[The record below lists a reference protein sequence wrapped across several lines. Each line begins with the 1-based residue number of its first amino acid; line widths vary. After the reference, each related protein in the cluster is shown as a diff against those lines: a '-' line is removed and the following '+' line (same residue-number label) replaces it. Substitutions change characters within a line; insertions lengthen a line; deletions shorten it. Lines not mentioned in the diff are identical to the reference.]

1 MKKIK
6 ILHKSFSKP
15 ISCLTAYSPSIA
27 NILDGKIDLILVGD
41 SIGSTLYG
49 MNNTQ
54 GVTMDMMKNH
64 GAAVNKTI
72 KKSLKV
78 LDMPYKTYD
87 NKIDAY
93 KNAKILLNHCRP
105 DLLKIEINKK
115 KLVVLK
121 HLVDKNVNVISH
133 IGVTPQSYK
142 NFNKIKVLGKTNKEK
157 QSLLELAK
165 ESEILGAK
173 AVLLECVTTDTAK
186 LITENISIPT
196 IGIGASKYCD
206 GQVLVFDDLINLS
219 LNHKKPKFVKN
230 YFIFNLY
237 RKDYCGNFIY
247 LTTYY
252 TNIYC
257 NIFNSYG
264 CFMVSNSSFNFRNYR
279 SYLWI
284 KIYGYIIWYCIF
296 LSSAR
301 IFCRC
306 MVRWSIL

>member
-1 MKKIK
+1 MKKVK

-49 MNNTQ
+49 MKNTQ

-64 GAAVNKTI
+64 GVAVNNVI

-93 KNAKILLNHCRP
+93 KNAKILLNHCKP
-105 DLLKIEINKK
+105 DLLKIEISKK

-121 HLVDKNVNVISH
+121 HLVDKKVNIISH

-142 NFNKIKVLGKTNKEK
+142 NFNKIKVLGKTNREK
-157 QSLLELAK
+157 QNLLELAK
-165 ESEILGAK
+165 DSEALGAR
-173 AVLLECVTTDTAK
+173 AVLLECITADTAK

-206 GQVLVFDDLINLS
+206 GQVLVFDDLINLTT
-219 LNHKKPKFVKN
+219 NDKKPKFVKN
-230 YFIFNLY
+230 YLNFNKVASSVVKKYNREVKL
-237 RKDYCGNFIY
+237 KKFPS
-247 LTTYY
+247 TKFTY
-252 TNIYC
+252 N
-257 NIFNSYG
+257 
-264 CFMVSNSSFNFRNYR
+264 
-279 SYLWI
+279 
-284 KIYGYIIWYCIF
+284 
-296 LSSAR
+296 
-301 IFCRC
+301 
-306 MVRWSIL
+306 

>member
-27 NILDGKIDLILVGD
+27 NILDGKVDLILVGD

-49 MNNTQ
+49 MKNTQ

-93 KNAKILLNHCRP
+93 KNAKILLNHCKP
-105 DLLKIEINKK
+105 DLLKIEISEK

-121 HLVDKNVNVISH
+121 HLVDKKVNVISH

-142 NFNKIKVLGKTNKEK
+142 NFNKIKVLGRTNKEK
-157 QSLLELAK
+157 QNLLKLAK
-165 ESEILGAK
+165 ESETLGAK
-173 AVLLECVTTDTAK
+173 AVLLECVTANTAK

-219 LNHKKPKFVKN
+219 INDKKPKFVKN
-230 YFIFNLY
+230 YFNFNKVATNVVKKYNREVKL
-237 RKDYCGNFIY
+237 KKFPNTKF
-247 LTTYY
+247 TY
-252 TNIYC
+252 N
-257 NIFNSYG
+257 
-264 CFMVSNSSFNFRNYR
+264 
-279 SYLWI
+279 
-284 KIYGYIIWYCIF
+284 
-296 LSSAR
+296 
-301 IFCRC
+301 
-306 MVRWSIL
+306 

>member
-1 MKKIK
+1 MKKVK

-41 SIGSTLYG
+41 SLGSTLYG

-64 GAAVNKTI
+64 GAVVNKEI
-72 KKSLKV
+72 KRSLKV

-93 KNAKILLNHCRP
+93 KNAKILLNHCKP
-105 DLLKIEINKK
+105 DLLKIEISQK
-115 KLVVLK
+115 KLAVLK
-121 HLVDKNVNVISH
+121 HLVDKKINVISH

-157 QSLLELAK
+157 QNLLKLAK
-165 ESEILGAK
+165 ESETLGAK
-173 AVLLECVTTDTAK
+173 AVLLECVTANTAK
-186 LITENISIPT
+186 LITENVSIPT

-219 LNHKKPKFVKN
+219 LNDKKPKFVKN
-230 YFIFNLY
+230 YFNFN
-237 RKDYCGNFIY
+237 KV
-247 LTTYY
+247 
-252 TNIYC
+252 
-257 NIFNSYG
+257 
-264 CFMVSNSSFNFRNYR
+264 VSNVVKKYNREVKLKKFP
-279 SYLWI
+279 
-284 KIYGYIIWYCIF
+284 
-296 LSSAR
+296 SAK
-301 IFCRC
+301 FTYN
-306 MVRWSIL
+306 

>member
-41 SIGSTLYG
+41 SLGSTLYG
-49 MNNTQ
+49 MKNTQ
-54 GVTMDMMKNH
+54 GVTMDMMKRH
-64 GAAVNKTI
+64 GVAVNKEI
-72 KKSLKV
+72 KRSLKV

-93 KNAKILLNHCRP
+93 RNAKILLNHCKP
-105 DLLKIEINKK
+105 DLLKIEISEK

-121 HLVDKNVNVISH
+121 HLVDKKVNVITH

-142 NFNKIKVLGKTNKEK
+142 NFNKIKVLGRTNKEK
-157 QSLLELAK
+157 QNLLKLAK
-165 ESEILGAK
+165 ESETLGAK
-173 AVLLECVTTDTAK
+173 AVLLECVTANTAK

-219 LNHKKPKFVKN
+219 INDKKPKFVKN
-230 YFIFNLY
+230 YFNFNKVASNVVKKYNREVKL
-237 RKDYCGNFIY
+237 KKFPS
-247 LTTYY
+247 TKFTY
-252 TNIYC
+252 N
-257 NIFNSYG
+257 
-264 CFMVSNSSFNFRNYR
+264 
-279 SYLWI
+279 
-284 KIYGYIIWYCIF
+284 
-296 LSSAR
+296 
-301 IFCRC
+301 
-306 MVRWSIL
+306 

>member
-27 NILDGKIDLILVGD
+27 NILDGKVDLILVGD

-49 MNNTQ
+49 MKNTQ

-64 GAAVNKTI
+64 GAAVNKAI

-93 KNAKILLNHCRP
+93 KNAKILLNHCKP

-121 HLVDKNVNVISH
+121 HLVDKKVNVISH

-157 QSLLELAK
+157 QNLLKLAK
-165 ESEILGAK
+165 ESENLGAK
-173 AVLLECVTTDTAK
+173 AVLLECITADTAK

-219 LNHKKPKFVKN
+219 INDKKPKFVKN
-230 YFIFNLY
+230 YFNFNKVASNIIKKYNKEVKL
-237 RKDYCGNFIY
+237 KKFPS
-247 LTTYY
+247 TKFTY
-252 TNIYC
+252 N
-257 NIFNSYG
+257 
-264 CFMVSNSSFNFRNYR
+264 
-279 SYLWI
+279 
-284 KIYGYIIWYCIF
+284 
-296 LSSAR
+296 
-301 IFCRC
+301 
-306 MVRWSIL
+306 

>member
-49 MNNTQ
+49 MKNTQ
-54 GVTMDMMKNH
+54 GVTMNMMKNH
-64 GAAVNKTI
+64 GAAVNRTI

-93 KNAKILLNHCRP
+93 KNAKILLNHCKP
-105 DLLKIEINKK
+105 DLLKIEISEK

-121 HLVDKNVNVISH
+121 HLVDKKINVISH
-133 IGVTPQSYK
+133 IGVTPQSYR

-157 QSLLELAK
+157 QNLLKLAK
-165 ESEILGAK
+165 ESETLGAK
-173 AVLLECVTTDTAK
+173 AVLLECVTANTAK

-219 LNHKKPKFVKN
+219 TNDKTPKFVKN
-230 YFIFNLY
+230 YFNFNKVASNVVKKYNREVKL
-237 RKDYCGNFIY
+237 KKFPS
-247 LTTYY
+247 TKFTYD
-252 TNIYC
+252 
-257 NIFNSYG
+257 
-264 CFMVSNSSFNFRNYR
+264 
-279 SYLWI
+279 
-284 KIYGYIIWYCIF
+284 
-296 LSSAR
+296 
-301 IFCRC
+301 
-306 MVRWSIL
+306 

>member
-27 NILDGKIDLILVGD
+27 NILDGKVDLTLVGD

-49 MNNTQ
+49 MKNTQ

-93 KNAKILLNHCRP
+93 KNAKILLNHCKP
-105 DLLKIEINKK
+105 DLLKIEISKK

-121 HLVDKNVNVISH
+121 HLVDKKINVISH
-133 IGVTPQSYK
+133 IGVTPQSYR
-142 NFNKIKVLGKTNKEK
+142 NFNKIKVLGRTNKEK
-157 QSLLELAK
+157 QNLLKLAK
-165 ESEILGAK
+165 ESETLGAK
-173 AVLLECVTTDTAK
+173 AVLLECVTANTAK

-219 LNHKKPKFVKN
+219 INDEKPKFVKN
-230 YFIFNLY
+230 YFNFNKVASNVVKKYNREVKL
-237 RKDYCGNFIY
+237 KKFPS
-247 LTTYY
+247 TKFTY
-252 TNIYC
+252 N
-257 NIFNSYG
+257 
-264 CFMVSNSSFNFRNYR
+264 
-279 SYLWI
+279 
-284 KIYGYIIWYCIF
+284 
-296 LSSAR
+296 
-301 IFCRC
+301 
-306 MVRWSIL
+306 

>member
-15 ISCLTAYSPSIA
+15 LSCLTAYSPSIA

-41 SIGSTLYG
+41 SLGSTLYG
-49 MNNTQ
+49 MKNTQ

-64 GAAVNKTI
+64 GVAVNKEI

-93 KNAKILLNHCRP
+93 RNAKILLNHCKP
-105 DLLKIEINKK
+105 DLLKIEISEK

-121 HLVDKNVNVISH
+121 HLVDKKINVISH
-133 IGVTPQSYK
+133 IGVTPQTYK
-142 NFNKIKVLGKTNKEK
+142 NFNKIKILGRTHKEK
-157 QSLLELAK
+157 QILLKLAK
-165 ESEILGAK
+165 ESETLGAE
-173 AVLLECVTTDTAK
+173 AVLLECVTANTAK

-219 LNHKKPKFVKN
+219 TNNKTPRFVKN
-230 YFIFNLY
+230 YLNFN
-237 RKDYCGNFIY
+237 KIAGNVVKKYNQEVKLKKFPS
-247 LTTYY
+247 
-252 TNIYC
+252 NK
-257 NIFNSYG
+257 FSY
-264 CFMVSNSSFNFRNYR
+264 
-279 SYLWI
+279 
-284 KIYGYIIWYCIF
+284 K
-296 LSSAR
+296 
-301 IFCRC
+301 
-306 MVRWSIL
+306 

>member
-93 KNAKILLNHCRP
+93 KNAKILLNHCKP
-105 DLLKIEINKK
+105 DLLKIEISEK
-115 KLVVLK
+115 KLVILK
-121 HLVDKNVNVISH
+121 YLVDKKLNVISH

-157 QSLLELAK
+157 QNLLELAK
-165 ESEILGAK
+165 KSETLGAK
-173 AVLLECVTTDTAK
+173 AVLLECVTSETAK
-186 LITENISIPT
+186 LITKNISIPT

-206 GQVLVFDDLINLS
+206 GQVLVFDDLINLTA
-219 LNHKKPKFVKN
+219 NDKKPKFVKN
-230 YFIFNLY
+230 YFNFNKVASNVVKKYNREVKL
-237 RKDYCGNFIY
+237 KKFPS
-247 LTTYY
+247 TKFTY
-252 TNIYC
+252 N
-257 NIFNSYG
+257 
-264 CFMVSNSSFNFRNYR
+264 
-279 SYLWI
+279 
-284 KIYGYIIWYCIF
+284 
-296 LSSAR
+296 
-301 IFCRC
+301 
-306 MVRWSIL
+306 

>member
-105 DLLKIEINKK
+105 DLLKIEISEK

-121 HLVDKNVNVISH
+121 HLVDKKVNVISH

-142 NFNKIKVLGKTNKEK
+142 NFNKIKVLGKTDKEK
-157 QSLLELAK
+157 QNLLELAK
-165 ESEILGAK
+165 KSETLGAK
-173 AVLLECVTTDTAK
+173 AILLECVTTDIAK

-219 LNHKKPKFVKN
+219 LNNKKPKFVKN
-230 YFIFNLY
+230 YFNFNKVASNVVKEYNREVKL
-237 RKDYCGNFIY
+237 KKFPS
-247 LTTYY
+247 TK
-252 TNIYC
+252 
-257 NIFNSYG
+257 FSY
-264 CFMVSNSSFNFRNYR
+264 N
-279 SYLWI
+279 
-284 KIYGYIIWYCIF
+284 
-296 LSSAR
+296 
-301 IFCRC
+301 
-306 MVRWSIL
+306 

>member
-93 KNAKILLNHCRP
+93 KNAKILLNHCKP
-105 DLLKIEINKK
+105 DLLKIEISEK

-121 HLVDKNVNVISH
+121 HLVDKKINVISH

-142 NFNKIKVLGKTNKEK
+142 NFNKIKVLGRTNKEK
-157 QSLLELAK
+157 QNLLKLAK

-173 AVLLECVTTDTAK
+173 AVLLECVTANTAK

-219 LNHKKPKFVKN
+219 INDKKPKFVKN
-230 YFIFNLY
+230 YFNFNKVASNVVKKYNREVKL
-237 RKDYCGNFIY
+237 KKFPS
-247 LTTYY
+247 TKFTY
-252 TNIYC
+252 N
-257 NIFNSYG
+257 
-264 CFMVSNSSFNFRNYR
+264 
-279 SYLWI
+279 
-284 KIYGYIIWYCIF
+284 
-296 LSSAR
+296 
-301 IFCRC
+301 
-306 MVRWSIL
+306 